1 MHSAS
6 LGLTVSTFSS
16 AALRHFRFWSISL
29 ICSSISRQRL
39 LVTVTGGRTSQ
50 VAGRERG
57 QKGTQQENKQ
67 RNGKKKIFT
76 KWEENTTMVVM
87 CHAWE
92 GHARE
97 AHRTPALC
105 HTRPR
110 RCRRRAGSRL
120 PSPSSSQPV
129 GSGQNGTT
137 GLRSGSHFSL
147 RRTRPQGQ
155 GPSGAFGSTGHLLL
169 LVFLFLS
176 TFKTLPTRYEKTSF
190 VTCH

>member
-129 GSGQNGTT
+129 GTVVRTERQVLGQGATSAL
-137 GLRSGSHFSL
+137 GGPDPRGKD
-147 RRTRPQGQ
+147 PA
-155 GPSGAFGSTGHLLL
+155 GPSGQR
-169 LVFLFLS
+169 V
-176 TFKTLPTRYEKTSF
+176 TSY
-190 VTCH
+190 C